1 MQFYDPNTLIA
12 EVQELLRSY
21 GLNPQLVDSQLA
33 QTGAGM
39 MLRGLNACP
48 AIDPVDAYM
57 STLDKEP
64 WPDADDRRAA
74 RLAARAGDIVSE
86 PEGRGAAW
94 TEERGTSDEG
104 RRRHEGGMGRRAGPR
119 KRAGYRA

>member
-1 MQFYDPNTLIA
+1 MQFYDPNTLIG

-21 GLNPQLVDSQLA
+21 GLNPRLIDPQLA
-33 QTGAGM
+33 QTGAAM
-39 MLRGLNACP
+39 MPRGLGAFP

-74 RLAARAGDIVSE
+74 RIAAAD
-86 PEGRGAAW
+86 
-94 TEERGTSDEG
+94 
-104 RRRHEGGMGRRAGPR
+104 
-119 KRAGYRA
+119 